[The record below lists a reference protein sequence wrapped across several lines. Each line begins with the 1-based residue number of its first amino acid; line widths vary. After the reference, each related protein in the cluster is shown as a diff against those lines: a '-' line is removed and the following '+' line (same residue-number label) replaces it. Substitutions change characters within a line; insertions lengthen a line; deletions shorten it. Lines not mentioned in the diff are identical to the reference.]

1 MCVWGTTPELLA
13 LTLVGGRRL
22 ISRSDGQRG
31 ILWNELLNQFDMTV
45 SCLKVDTI
53 SEEW

>member
-1 MCVWGTTPELLA
+1 MTLQLLA
-13 LTLVGGRRL
+13 LTLVAGGRL

-31 ILWNELLNQFDMTV
+31 TLWNELLNQFDMTV
-45 SCLKVDTI
+45 SCLRVDRI